1 MVGLNQVIP
10 AAGIIEPEEFAEVL
24 INHKDF
30 LMPEEIA
37 DGTPPNWWWE
47 DAREN
52 EVILVVNV
60 CGSCSTQ
67 TYSHQ
72 ILVNLCYPGK
82 SVRIDSKSNI
92 SRKNQEGPFQ
102 QSEFRQ
108 LNTSSIVN
116 DEKPMKLETK
126 TNNLRQF

>member
-1 MVGLNQVIP
+1 MIP
-10 AAGIIEPEEFAEVL
+10 AAGVIEPEEFAEVSV
-24 INHKDF
+24 NQKDF
-30 LMPEEIA
+30 LTPEEIA
-37 DGTPPNWWWE
+37 EGIPPNWWSE
-47 DAREN
+47 DNREN

-72 ILVNLCYPGK
+72 ILVRHCYPGK

-108 LNTSSIVN
+108 LSTSSLAI
-116 DEKPMKLETK
+116 DEKPVKLETK
-126 TNNLRQF
+126 TNSLRQF